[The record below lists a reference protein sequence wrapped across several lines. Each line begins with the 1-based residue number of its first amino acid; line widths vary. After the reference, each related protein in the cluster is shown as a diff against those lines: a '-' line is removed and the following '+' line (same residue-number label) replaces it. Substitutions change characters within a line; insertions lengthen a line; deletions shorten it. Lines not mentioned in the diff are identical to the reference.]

1 MDGRA
6 IMLAIKM
13 REIGATKLL
22 KSRVCYNPLDFLSA
36 EEFSMAS
43 LAPLLSKIHFGAF
56 DLDVATGE
64 LRKSGIPI
72 KLRRQAIEV
81 LIMLTNRAGQVVTR
95 EEIRERLWSNDTF
108 VDFERS
114 INFCINQIRG
124 ALGDD
129 AEKPRYV
136 ETLPRRGYR
145 FITPVTVEVS
155 SALTTPL
162 TIVPRADSA
171 PAVKRHSWPAWIRRA
186 IAAGAMALVGG
197 LALVAWLIHVRKAY
211 RLSPTDT
218 VVLADFSNET
228 NDSVFDHTLRQ
239 GLSVQLEES
248 PFLSIVSDQQT
259 QQTLK
264 LMGQKSETKLTT
276 EFARE
281 LCQRAG
287 SAAVISGSIAQIG
300 ARYSIVLKATNC
312 VSGELIASSEA
323 EAADKDHVLAAL
335 ATATS
340 QIRTKLGESLGSV
353 EKLSTPLEQATTP
366 SLEALQA
373 YSLALKQA
381 EIGAPAD
388 AIPFLN
394 RAIELDPNFALAYA
408 SLAILY
414 ANQDKDLSAKYAM
427 KAFDLRGNVSE
438 RERLHIS
445 AVYYET
451 VTGELDKEI
460 ETLKFMEQTYPR
472 DAWGHGHLGS
482 AYQRAG
488 ELDRAVGEYRAA
500 ISLDSERPWYRYN
513 LGRVLLLLGSFDEAK
528 SVFEE
533 TIAKKKDNMDVHIAL
548 YRIAN
553 FQNDT
558 VGMKRELDWAAGKPD
573 EFRMLQEQSEIALF
587 LKGRLET
594 AGELLLRANDLA
606 ARQHLDREIPFGITR
621 LAGYRAFLGDCH
633 GFPEQVS
640 SERQA
645 SSPTVPFT
653 PLPTAV
659 PLALCGYTRQADE
672 LIQEA
677 RVRSPQD
684 TDIQVVL
691 IPAARA
697 AIAIHDGDAEEA
709 IQLLHS
715 AAPYENAYP
724 GVMYLRGLAYLQ
736 AQKAPEAANEFHRVI
751 DQGPVRGI
759 RFYPLAH
766 LGLARAF
773 ALQGD
778 NAKSKAAYQAFLTL
792 WKDADSSIPILKQAK
807 LEYAKLQ

>member
-1 MDGRA
+1 
-6 IMLAIKM
+6 
-13 REIGATKLL
+13 
-22 KSRVCYNPLDFLSA
+22 
-36 EEFSMAS
+36 MAS
-43 LAPLLSKIHFGAF
+43 SAPLSSRIRFGPF
-56 DLDVATGE
+56 DLNAASGE
-64 LRKSGIPI
+64 LRKSGTPI
-72 KLRRQAIEV
+72 KLRLQAIE
-81 LIMLTNRAGQVVTR
+81 LLFMLAERAGHVVTR
-95 EEIRERLWSNDTF
+95 QEIRQRLWTTDTF

-145 FITPVTVEVS
+145 FITPVTMETGREPAPVV
-155 SALTTPL
+155 TTAHQ
-162 TIVPRADSA
+162 ADA
-171 PAVKRHSWPAWIRRA
+171 ERAVKRYSWPIWIRPA
-186 IAAGAMALVGG
+186 IAAGAMALVAG
-197 LALVAWLIHVRKAY
+197 LAVVAWRLHVRKAHT
-211 RLSPTDT
+211 LSATDT

-239 GLSVQLEES
+239 GLSVQLEQS
-248 PFLSIVSDQQT
+248 PFLSIVSDHQT
-259 QQTLK
+259 HQTLH

-276 EFARE
+276 EVARE

-300 ARYSIVLKATNC
+300 ARYSLVLKATNC
-312 VSGELIASSEA
+312 ASGELIASSEA

-340 QIRTKLGESLGSV
+340 QIRTKLGESLSSV

-373 YSLALKQA
+373 YTLALKQT
-381 EIGAPAD
+381 ERGAPGD

-394 RAIELDPNFALAYA
+394 RAVELDPNFALAYA
-408 SLAILY
+408 GLAIVY
-414 ANQDKDLSAKYAM
+414 ANKDKDLSAKYAM
-427 KAFDLRGNVSE
+427 KAFDLRSNVSE

-445 AVYYET
+445 AVYYQT

-472 DAWGHGHLGS
+472 NAWAHGHLGS

-488 ELDRAVGEYRAA
+488 ELDRAVEEYRAA
-500 ISLDSERPWYRYN
+500 ISLDSKRPWCRYN
-513 LGRVLLLLGSFDEAK
+513 LGSTLLLLGNFNEAK
-528 SVFEE
+528 SVLEE
-533 TIAKKKDNMDVHIAL
+533 TIAKKIDNMDVHIDL
-548 YRIAN
+548 YRIAY

-558 VGMKRELDWAAGKPD
+558 VGMKRELDWASGKPD
-573 EFRMLQEQSEIALF
+573 EFRMRQEQGELDMRE
-587 LKGRLET
+587 GRLET
-594 AGELLLRANDLA
+594 AGELLRRANDLA
-606 ARQHLDREIPFGITR
+606 ARQHLDRKIPFGITR
-621 LAGYRAFLGDCH
+621 LAGLRALFGDCH
-633 GFPEQVS
+633 GLPEQVS

-645 SSPTVPFT
+645 SSPTAPT
-653 PLPTAV
+653 PLRMAV

-684 TDIQVVL
+684 TDIQAVL

-697 AIAIHDGDAEEA
+697 AIAIHDGDPEGA
-709 IQLLHS
+709 IQLLRS
-715 AAPYENAYP
+715 AAPYENVENAKLAHATCFYP

-736 AQKAPEAANEFHRVI
+736 AQKAPEAANEFQRVI
-751 DQGPVRGI
+751 NQGPVQSI
-759 RFYPLAH
+759 WFYPLAH

-778 NAKSKAAYQAFLTL
+778 HAKAKAAYQDFLTL
-792 WKDADSSIPILKQAK
+792 WKDADPDIPILKQAK